1 MRRVREAKQR
11 AISMLKSDHF
21 LADAN
26 WEMVD
31 RSTEVEDPY
40 KDTVEAVQVRRHGEG
55 ERERE
60 REKRERERG
69 GERVTLEET
78 NEI

>member
-1 MRRVREAKQR
+1 
-11 AISMLKSDHF
+11 MLKSDHF

-40 KDTVEAVQVRRHGEG
+40 KDTVEAVQVRRHGE
-55 ERERE
+55 RE